1 MNDQLRDRSRTPVSP
16 RDRERNNAKEGNECE
31 DMKESCCKKRCGTKK
46 QESLNALFWSHT
58 GSSTKL
64 VGVDDYVDSM
74 VSVVGWQRRLLIMPV
89 ISE

>member
-31 DMKESCCKKRCGTKK
+31 DMRRVAARRDAEQKK